1 MKKRCTDENRVS
13 NKKVLFGTV
22 VSNKMEKTIVVSVE
36 RKIKHPLYGKY
47 IVRSKK
53 YKAHDETNK
62 CSVGDFVKIMECRP
76 LSKEKSF
83 KYVETIKEAVK

>member
-1 MKKRCTDENRVS
+1 MEEHSTKENKVS
-13 NKKVLFGTV
+13 KKKVLFVTV
-22 VSNKMEKTIVVSVE
+22 SSNKMEKTIVVTVE

-53 YKAHDETNK
+53 YKAHDEHNQ
-62 CSVGDFVKIMECRP
+62 CSVGDFVKIVECRP

-83 KYVETIKEAVK
+83 KYVETIREVIK